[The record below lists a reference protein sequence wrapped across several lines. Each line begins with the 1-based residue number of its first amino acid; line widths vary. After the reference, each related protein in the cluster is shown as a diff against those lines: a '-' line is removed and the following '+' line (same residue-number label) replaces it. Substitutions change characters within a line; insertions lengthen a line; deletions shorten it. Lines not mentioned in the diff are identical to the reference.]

1 MNVSTLGQNK
11 FLMSRVAD
19 LQSQIL
25 DFQSRVSTGKKTDR
39 YSGLSIQSKPHLDL
53 TVERQA
59 IEGYQKTIE
68 ATDLRMESMQTSLT
82 RMTDICR
89 DVRNEAI
96 RTTDKGNAVGN
107 DVLKTKAIEA
117 IYEVTRLLNVNTGG
131 RYLFAG
137 RDTATQPMRD
147 AGYVGTPG
155 TPLDDIENIVNT
167 GPVPPPISGAGTAAP
182 VFAAIQSYFAVTSN
196 SYLADSTGAPISARI
211 DHGVD
216 MIYGIRGDDQA
227 FKDLLTG
234 LYAAAGI
241 TISATNED
249 GADQLA
255 QLAAD
260 QIGTAI
266 DKVQALAAKLGTQ
279 QKILDDKKV
288 ALGKY
293 DDFLERQLGTIENA
307 DYAESIT
314 QLTMLQTQLQASF
327 QITAQMR
334 QLTLTNFLS

>member
-11 FLMSRVAD
+11 FLMSRVGD
-19 LQSQIL
+19 LQAQIL

-39 YSGLSIQSKPHLDL
+39 YSGLALQAKPHLDL

-59 IEGYQKTIE
+59 IEGYLKTID
-68 ATDLRMESMQTSLT
+68 ATDLRMESMQTSLLRIT
-82 RMTDICR
+82 EICR

-96 RTTDKGNAVGN
+96 RTTDKGNPVGN

-117 IYEVTRLLNVNTGG
+117 IYEVTRLLNANASG

-137 RDTATQPMRD
+137 RDTATQPMKD
-147 AGYVGTPG
+147 PGSVGTAG
-155 TPLDDIENIVNT
+155 TPLDDIENIVNV
-167 GPVPPPISGAGTAAP
+167 GPAPPPISGANTAAP
-182 VFAAIQSYFAVTSN
+182 VFAAIQTYFGVTAN
-196 SYLADSTGAPISARI
+196 SYVADTTGAPISARI

-216 MIYGIRGDDQA
+216 LIYGMRGDDPA
-227 FKDLLTG
+227 FRDLLVG

-241 TISATNED
+241 SINATNED
-249 GADQLA
+249 GCDALA

-260 QIGTAI
+260 QIGTSI
-266 DKVQALAAKLGTQ
+266 DKVQALAARLGTQ
-279 QKILDDKKV
+279 QKILDDKKD

-293 DDFLERQLGTIENA
+293 DDFLERQLGNIENA

-314 QLTMLQTQLQASF
+314 QLTMLQTQLQSTF

>member
-11 FLMSRVAD
+11 FLMSRVSE
-19 LQSQIL
+19 LQAQIL
-25 DFQSRVSTGKKTDR
+25 DYQSRVSTGKKTDR
-39 YSGLSIQSKPHLDL
+39 YSGIGLEAKPHLDL

-59 IEGYQKTIE
+59 IEAFQNTISTTE
-68 ATDLRMESMQTSLT
+68 LRVESMQTSLT
-82 RMTDICR
+82 RMTEICR

-96 RTTDKGNAVGN
+96 RTTDKGNSVGN
-107 DVLKTKAIEA
+107 EVLKTKAIEA
-117 IYEVTRLLNVNTGG
+117 IYEVTRLLNVNAGG

-137 RDTATQPMRD
+137 RDTATEPMRP
-147 AGYVGTPG
+147 AGAIGTPG

-167 GPVPPPISGAGTAAP
+167 GPVPPPISTAGTAAP
-182 VFAAIQSYFAVTSN
+182 VFAAIQAYFGVTAN
-196 SYLADSTGAPISARI
+196 SYVADTTGAPISARI

-216 MIYGIRGDDQA
+216 LTYGIRGDDPA
-227 FKDLLTG
+227 FRALLTG

-249 GADQLA
+249 GADALA

-266 DKVQALAAKLGTQ
+266 DQVQALAAKLGTQ
-279 QKILDDKKV
+279 QKILEEKKDS
-288 ALGKY
+288 LGRF
-293 DDFLERQLGTIENA
+293 DDFLEQRIGTIENA

-314 QLTMLQTQLQASF
+314 RLTMLQSQLQASF

-334 QLTLTNFLS
+334 ELTLTNFL